1 MAEDP
6 RDETGTI
13 RMSPMSV
20 RRRRT
25 ISIGVLLVGYS
36 ALLAGL
42 FGLTAKPLLGVLLVL
57 GGMALSICSAAELVQ
72 DHPETSP
79 DSPETSQS
87 Q

>member
-1 MAEDP
+1 
-6 RDETGTI
+6 
-13 RMSPMSV
+13 MSPMSV

-25 ISIGVLLVGYS
+25 VSVGVLLAGYS

-42 FGLTAKPLLGVLLVL
+42 FGLTAKPLIGVLLVL
-57 GGMALSICSAAELVQ
+57 GGMALSLCSAAELVQ
-72 DHPETSP
+72 DKPETSP